1 MASLERIEEYI
12 RSHPN
17 QSIWDY
23 LQTNTDETE
32 YFIGINYQELQ
43 ELFLETREFIYQNNL
58 ETENQLLEPLEAEI
72 LFLILRFMPDL
83 SLDFKTLG
91 LLFQISEAEA
101 KDIVDQRE
109 ELNFIIRQ
117 IIFNERR
124 RFGVSHQMR
133 FKFDFKVAQC
143 AEIDLNLDGIIAS
156 DEENIFT
163 DFDGDGIIASDE
175 SDEEDIFT
183 EPDCLEVL
191 GSTFYDNSIR
201 DSHSSISIGSM
212 IGGIMGGMINNK
224 SQFIYGN
231 YENNDSQFNIKPQLL
246 PHDGLFIRR
255 NNQFGT
261 RLNIGIKDLIDQG
274 ILIDQTNIRFD
285 DFIPLNSDQIPK
297 PEPNQALSV
306 SYGIAAIPLNHKR
319 DERATH
325 YLEIALRTSDIAPSK
340 HPKNKAPSANY
351 IFVIDTSGSMSGDK
365 LNDVKAAIREL
376 FQKLKDDDVI
386 GIIVF
391 NTKVKT
397 LLKATRVNQINTD
410 KFSQIISGMTAD
422 GGTDINIALSFGI
435 DEIMRYGNNNTLN
448 HIYLFSDGQP
458 NSGEDNWMKIRQNVD
473 AKTRGNIRLSTFA
486 FGSDAD
492 TKELDAL
499 AGLTGGKSTF
509 VTDIDD
515 IKIALQDELD
525 RREHLAAINVQIKVD
540 IEQDIDII
548 YLYGHDLITEP
559 AKRAA
564 LLQDVEIAKKKAEE
578 GFGVTPEAD
587 LITEEKGIKI
597 FVPDLAV
604 NETYWIVFEL
614 AIPEEK
620 SQIPIGKTTV
630 QYVDTFARE
639 TQKPEFDLEFTG
651 NLPTDLVVE
660 HSLALW
666 TSEVAFYVLDDL
678 YAKDINTAKKRI
690 EKHVSLLRSTS
701 DNFPSDYIRDNAV
714 TLSKFASLFDNLDKR
729 LLVSDQ
735 NHQNYLI
742 YSLSCFGQVQN
753 GFRRADYY
761 SV

>member
-1 MASLERIEEYI
+1 MASFERIEEYI
-12 RSHPN
+12 RIHPN
-17 QSIWDY
+17 QTIWDY

-32 YFIGINYQELQ
+32 YFIGISYQELQ
-43 ELFLETREFIYQNNL
+43 ELFLEAREFIYQNNL

-101 KDIVDQRE
+101 KDIFDQRE
-109 ELNFIIRQ
+109 ELNFILRRITFSKR
-117 IIFNERR
+117 IIE
-124 RFGVSHQMR
+124 
-133 FKFDFKVAQC
+133 KQC
-143 AEIDLNLDGIIAS
+143 APTS
-156 DEENIFT
+156 
-163 DFDGDGIIASDE
+163 FD
-175 SDEEDIFT
+175 
-183 EPDCLEVL
+183 
-191 GSTFYDNSIR
+191 
-201 DSHSSISIGSM
+201 SIGFAANDH
-212 IGGIMGGMINNK
+212 MINNK
-224 SQFIYGN
+224 SQFIYGD

-285 DFIPLNSDQIPK
+285 DFIPLNSDQVPK

-391 NTKVKT
+391 NTQVKT

-458 NSGEDNWMKIRQNVD
+458 NSGENNWMKIRQNVD

-714 TLSKFASLFDNLDKR
+714 TLSKFASLFDNLDRR

-742 YSLSCFGQVQN
+742 YSLSSFGQLQN

>member
-1 MASLERIEEYI
+1 MASIERIEEYI
-12 RSHPN
+12 RTHPN

-72 LFLILRFMPDL
+72 LFLILRCMPGL
-83 SLDFKTLG
+83 SLDFQTLG
-91 LLFQISEAEA
+91 LLFQVSEAEA
-101 KDIVDQRE
+101 KDIFDQRE
-109 ELNFIIRQ
+109 ELDLIL
-117 IIFNERR
+117 RR
-124 RFGVSHQMR
+124 RFKPKLEKRQYQR
-133 FKFDFKVAQC
+133 QY
-143 AEIDLNLDGIIAS
+143 ELNIETCGSSTSSLFGRINGSIIGNMA
-156 DEENIFT
+156 NMT
-163 DFDGDGIIASDE
+163 G
-175 SDEEDIFT
+175 
-183 EPDCLEVL
+183 
-191 GSTFYDNSIR
+191 
-201 DSHSSISIGSM
+201 
-212 IGGIMGGMINNK
+212 NK
-224 SQFIYGN
+224 SQFIYEN
-231 YENNDSQFNIKPQLL
+231 YENNDSQFNIKSQLL

-285 DFIPLNSDQIPK
+285 DFIPLNSDQVPK

-410 KFSQIISGMTAD
+410 KFSQIICGMTAA

-578 GFGVTPEAD
+578 GFGVTPEPD

-701 DNFPSDYIRDNAV
+701 DDFPSDYIRDNAV
-714 TLSKFASLFDNLDKR
+714 TLSKFASLFDNLDRR

>member
-1 MASLERIEEYI
+1 MASIERIEEYI
-12 RSHPN
+12 RTHPN

-32 YFIGINYQELQ
+32 YFIGISYQELQ
-43 ELFLETREFIYQNNL
+43 ELFLEAREFIYQNNL
-58 ETENQLLEPLEAEI
+58 ETENQLLEPLEVEI

-101 KDIVDQRE
+101 KDIFDQRE
-109 ELNFIIRQ
+109 ELNFILRRITFSER
-117 IIFNERR
+117 II
-124 RFGVSHQMR
+124 GQ
-133 FKFDFKVAQC
+133 QC
-143 AEIDLNLDGIIAS
+143 ASINSFDSINN
-156 DEENIFT
+156 NI
-163 DFDGDGIIASDE
+163 
-175 SDEEDIFT
+175 
-183 EPDCLEVL
+183 
-191 GSTFYDNSIR
+191 
-201 DSHSSISIGSM
+201 M
-212 IGGIMGGMINNK
+212 IGNFIDSIQGFAVNHNMINNK
-224 SQFIYGN
+224 SQFIYGD

-285 DFIPLNSDQIPK
+285 DFIPLNSDQVPK

-391 NTKVKT
+391 NTQVKT

-578 GFGVTPEAD
+578 GFGVTPEPD

-701 DNFPSDYIRDNAV
+701 DDFPSDYIRDNAV
-714 TLSKFASLFDNLDKR
+714 TLSKFASLFDNLDRR